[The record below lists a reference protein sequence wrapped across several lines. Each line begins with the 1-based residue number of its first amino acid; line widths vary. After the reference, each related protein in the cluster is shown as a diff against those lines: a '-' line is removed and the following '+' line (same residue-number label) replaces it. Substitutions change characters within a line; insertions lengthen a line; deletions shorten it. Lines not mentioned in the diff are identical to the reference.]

1 MNSKEALLKLCH
13 IATQQC
19 KLHNVDVDFER
30 DLVLRYMVGRW
41 GFAIK
46 NKDNNIHSIYTS
58 DGTHLSLSIN
68 VPWHREAYDKA
79 IWKPHVFNSE
89 VQIDDKAYDVM
100 LKAMLHGCIVTLDAQ
115 NKDEIERKF
124 QQIDEDFKTNAKM
137 ILASKSTNPNFM
149 SEAQALSQCH
159 AKLSNEL
166 HSKAH
171 PTIVL
176 VPTGFKN
183 IEELK
188 IWVDLHDDA

>member
-1 MNSKEALLKLCH
+1 MNSKETLLRLCH

-19 KLHNVDVDFER
+19 KLHNVDVEFER
-30 DLVLRYMVGRW
+30 DLVLRYVIGRW

-46 NKDNNIHSIYTS
+46 DKNSTMHSMHS
-58 DGTHLSLSIN
+58 VDGSCLSLSIN
-68 VPWHREAYDKA
+68 VPWHQESIGRA

-115 NKDEIERKF
+115 NKDETERKF

-137 ILASKSTNPNFM
+137 LLASKSTNPNFM

-171 PTIVL
+171 PTIAL